1 VASPSIRAGVSH
13 FSGATDEEKA
23 AVELVAGHALAFE
36 DGIGTDF
43 RERCNRFYRQ
53 YRRFTRFKSELLSTL
68 SENDRDEVITD
79 AKKDWGA
86 QLHIPLSFRTIET
99 KVPRAIAHRPRML
112 VLPRHQKWEEN
123 VAPLRMLIDAQQ
135 DQINIDLPFQAV
147 MRSGMIYGLGV
158 GKTFWRKEYA
168 NQRKVQRRTL
178 GRLRGK
184 GSEYTVGK
192 LRSECTFDDP
202 DFEDVDVF
210 DFMWD
215 PYGSD
220 VRSCSWMLHRTWLGL
235 DGALA
240 RVADGSWNTK
250 SAGQLDEEELRR
262 LGGGQ
267 RYDEVWQ
274 ERMTASG
281 FGTFAGAPRGEQVHE
296 VWEWHDGERV
306 LTVLDRSVLVQ
317 AAENPTCG
325 VKPFHVYRPTPLQR
339 QMVGIGEL
347 EPIEHLQRELDT
359 LRSQRRDAASL
370 ALNAPMAYDDAVFE
384 PEDLKN
390 FWRPNNAIR
399 ASNSSNLAAALM
411 KLEVRD
417 VPGSAFQDEQVI
429 RGDMDMVSGISDADG
444 AAGTISTATEAQLVQ
459 AALSKRIELQSRRF
473 EIEVVRGA
481 ARCFVAL
488 DQRMILEDRQVRQAD
503 HGSDEW
509 EAMQEGRWKWFQI
522 GPGELQ
528 GEFEIVPEGG
538 SMAARNIPQDRQDA
552 VQVMQLFG
560 QNPFIDPRRPL
571 LKALE
576 LFGIKDTE
584 AWLKQTEKP
593 VPPVTLQYLESAGVR
608 PELIQFAVQQAQ
620 AQDPQLAQDEQGP
633 DSAAVAN
640 MMGGSG

>member
-370 ALNAPMAYDDAVFE
+370 A
-384 PEDLKN
+384 
-390 FWRPNNAIR
+390 
-399 ASNSSNLAAALM
+399 
-411 KLEVRD
+411 
-417 VPGSAFQDEQVI
+417 
-429 RGDMDMVSGISDADG
+429 
-444 AAGTISTATEAQLVQ
+444 
-459 AALSKRIELQSRRF
+459 
-473 EIEVVRGA
+473 
-481 ARCFVAL
+481 
-488 DQRMILEDRQVRQAD
+488 
-503 HGSDEW
+503 
-509 EAMQEGRWKWFQI
+509 
-522 GPGELQ
+522 
-528 GEFEIVPEGG
+528 
-538 SMAARNIPQDRQDA
+538 
-552 VQVMQLFG
+552 
-560 QNPFIDPRRPL
+560 
-571 LKALE
+571 
-576 LFGIKDTE
+576 
-584 AWLKQTEKP
+584 
-593 VPPVTLQYLESAGVR
+593 
-608 PELIQFAVQQAQ
+608 
-620 AQDPQLAQDEQGP
+620 
-633 DSAAVAN
+633 
-640 MMGGSG
+640 